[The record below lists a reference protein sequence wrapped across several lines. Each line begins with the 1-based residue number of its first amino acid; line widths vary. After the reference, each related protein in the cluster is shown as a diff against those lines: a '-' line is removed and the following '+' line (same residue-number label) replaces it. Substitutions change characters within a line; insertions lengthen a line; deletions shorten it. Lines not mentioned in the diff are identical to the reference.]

1 MGRND
6 QIAPS
11 KIFSRKTITIIS
23 ISLLAP
29 LIVQYKTIIVADPEL
44 WGCTILGP
52 EWLICPEEELFGKAI
67 DMISMYISALFI
79 VQNVKKI
86 LRADPEL
93 WDVPFWGSNWLICPE
108 HFFFG
113 KKD

>member
-1 MGRND
+1 MGQND

-29 LIVQYKTIIVADPEL
+29 LIVQYKTIIAADPEL
-44 WGCTILGP
+44 WWCTILGP
-52 EWLICPEEELFGKAI
+52 EWLICPEGEFFGKAI

-79 VQNVKKI
+79 AQNLKKI
-86 LRADPEL
+86 LKADPEL
-93 WDVPFWGSNWLICPE
+93 WDVPFSGSNWLICPE
-108 HFFFG
+108 QFFFA
-113 KKD
+113 K